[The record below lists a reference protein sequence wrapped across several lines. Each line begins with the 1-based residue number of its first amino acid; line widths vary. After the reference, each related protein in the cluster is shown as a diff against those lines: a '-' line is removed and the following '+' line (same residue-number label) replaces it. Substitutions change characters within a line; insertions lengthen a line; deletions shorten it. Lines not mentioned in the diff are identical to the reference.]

1 MYALNFYHKRNRV
14 FSHHRFQKQQFI
26 ITTKGAF
33 QPFYDGNREGGFKN
47 NIKRNVSKEYYIYFG
62 KIIYTD
68 VNIRLLF

>member
-47 NIKRNVSKEYYIYFG
+47 NIK
-62 KIIYTD
+62 
-68 VNIRLLF
+68 